1 LRGFFPKQ
9 ASHNVGA
16 CFFYPCHAAL
26 AEGARLGA
34 PAKSKRVEIGEV
46 MKITAVLLAA
56 GQGTRMKSDLP
67 KVLHPLCG
75 KPMLWHVLEALRE
88 VTTEIPVVV
97 VGHGAEAVTK
107 YLGDKAQTVL
117 QEPQLGTG
125 HAAMQAE
132 PHLKGNTDMVIVT
145 YADMPLLRGETFKQ
159 LVETQLLNSGPFS
172 LLTVIANDP
181 RGFGRIVRK
190 SDGTVAAI
198 VEEYVATPEQQQIK
212 ELNVGAY
219 CFNAEWLWDALK
231 RIEKNP
237 KKGEYYL
244 TDIVEIA
251 GRDNL
256 PVQAVIHDDFIETIG
271 INTRV
276 HLSEAEAAMRMR
288 INREHMLNGISMMDP
303 ASTYIETGV
312 KIGRDTTIMPNTYI
326 HGSTVIGERN
336 VIGPNT
342 IIRDTTIGNGCRILA
357 SVMEGAVLEDDVDM
371 GPFARLRKG
380 AHLKSHVHM
389 GNFGEVKDST
399 LHEGVKMGHFSYIG
413 NANIGAHTNIGA
425 GTITANYD
433 GEKKSAT
440 IIGEDVFIGSDTML
454 VAPVTLG
461 DGARTGAGAIVTKNV
476 PDDTLVVGMPA
487 RAIRKLE
494 RKKKK

>member
-1 LRGFFPKQ
+1 MY
-9 ASHNVGA
+9 SEMN
-16 CFFYPCHAAL
+16 
-26 AEGARLGA
+26 
-34 PAKSKRVEIGEV
+34 

-56 GQGTRMKSDLP
+56 GQGTRIKSSLP

-75 KPMLWHVLEALRE
+75 RPMLWHVLESLKE
-88 VTTEIPVVV
+88 VTTEKPVVV
-97 VGHGAEAVTK
+97 VGHGADEVTK
-107 YLGDKAQTVL
+107 YLGDSAQTVL

-125 HAAMQAE
+125 HAAMQVE
-132 PHLKGNTDMVIVT
+132 SLLKGKTDMVVVT
-145 YADMPLLRGETFKQ
+145 YADMPLLRGGTFKR
-159 LVETQLLNSGPFS
+159 LVETQRLNTGPFS
-172 LLTVIANDP
+172 LLTVRAEDP

-190 SDGTVAAI
+190 ADGTVEAI

-219 CFNAEWLWDALK
+219 CFNADWLWDALK
-231 RIEKNP
+231 RIQKNP

-251 GRDNL
+251 VKDNL
-256 PVQAVIHDDFIETIG
+256 PVQAVVHDDFIETIG

-276 HLSEAEAAMRMR
+276 HLSEAESAMRMR
-288 INREHMLNGISMMDP
+288 INREHMLNGVSMMNP
-303 ASTYIETGV
+303 ESTYIEAGV
-312 KIGRDTTIMPNTYI
+312 QIGRDTTIMPNTYI
-326 HGSTVIGERN
+326 HGNTVIGEKN

-342 IIRDTTIGNGCRILA
+342 IIRDTTIGNGCKILA

-380 AHLKSHVHM
+380 AHLKNHVHM

-413 NANIGAHTNIGA
+413 NANVGAHTNIGA

-433 GEKKSAT
+433 GEKKHIT
-440 IIGEDVFIGSDTML
+440 VIGEDVFIGSDSML
-454 VAPVTLG
+454 VAPLEIG
-461 DGARTGAGAIVTKNV
+461 NGARTGAGAVVTKNV

-487 RAIRKLE
+487 RAIKKLE
-494 RKKKK
+494 RKKKKE

>member
-1 LRGFFPKQ
+1 
-9 ASHNVGA
+9 
-16 CFFYPCHAAL
+16 
-26 AEGARLGA
+26 
-34 PAKSKRVEIGEV
+34 
-46 MKITAVLLAA
+46 MKVTAVLLAA
-56 GQGTRMKSDLP
+56 GQGTRMKSSLP

-75 KPMLWHVLEALRE
+75 KPMVWHVLEALKSAA
-88 VTTEIPVVV
+88 TEKPVVV
-97 VGHGAEAVTK
+97 IGHGADKVKK
-107 YLGDKAQTVL
+107 YLGDSADCVL

-132 PHLKGNTDMVIVT
+132 ALLKGKTDYVIVT
-145 YADMPLLRGETFKQ
+145 YADMPLLRGETFKR
-159 LVETQLLNSGPFS
+159 LVETQRLNSGPLS
-172 LLTVIANDP
+172 LLTVTADDP

-190 SDGTVAAI
+190 ADGTVSAI
-198 VEEYVATPEQQQIK
+198 VEEYVATPQQQQIK

-219 CFNAEWLWDALK
+219 CFKADWFWDALQ

-251 GRDNL
+251 VKDNL
-256 PVQAVIHDDFIETIG
+256 PVQAVLHDDFTETIG

-276 HLSEAEAAMRMR
+276 HLSEAEAAMRIR
-288 INREHMLNGISMMDP
+288 VNQEHMLNGISMMDP
-303 ASTYIETGV
+303 ASTYIEVGV
-312 KIGRDTTIMPNTYI
+312 TIGKDTIIMPNTYL
-326 HGSTVIGERN
+326 HGATVIGEGN

-342 IIRDTTIGNGCRILA
+342 IIRDSKIGNKCKILA
-357 SVMEGAVLEDDVDM
+357 SVLESAVLEDDVDM

-413 NANIGAHTNIGA
+413 NANIGANTNIGA
-425 GTITANYD
+425 GTITCNFD
-433 GEKKSAT
+433 GEKKHAT
-440 IIGEDVFIGSDTML
+440 EIGEDVFIGSDTML
-454 VAPVTLG
+454 VAPLTLG
-461 DGARTGAGAIVTKNV
+461 NGARTGAGAVVTKNV
-476 PDDTLVVGMPA
+476 PEDTLVVGVPA

-494 RKKKK
+494 RKPKSK

>member
-1 LRGFFPKQ
+1 
-9 ASHNVGA
+9 
-16 CFFYPCHAAL
+16 
-26 AEGARLGA
+26 
-34 PAKSKRVEIGEV
+34 
-46 MKITAVLLAA
+46 MKVTAVLLAA
-56 GQGTRMKSDLP
+56 GQGTRMKSALP

-75 KPMLWHVLEALRE
+75 QPMLWHVLEALKAA
-88 VTTEIPVVV
+88 TTEKPVVV

-107 YLGDKAQTVL
+107 YLGDSAQTVL

-132 PHLKGNTDMVIVT
+132 ALLKGQTDFVIVT
-145 YADMPLLRGETFKQ
+145 YADMPLLRGETFQ
-159 LVETQLLNSGPFS
+159 RLVETQRLNPGPLS
-172 LLTVIANDP
+172 LLTVVADDP

-190 SDGTVAAI
+190 TDGTVSAI

-219 CFNAEWLWDALK
+219 CFRAEWLWESLH

-251 GRDNL
+251 VKDNL
-256 PVQAVIHDDFIETIG
+256 PVQAVVHDDFIETIG

-276 HLSEAEAAMRMR
+276 HLSEAEAALRQR
-288 INREHMLNGISMMDP
+288 INRMHMLNGVSLMDP
-303 ASTYIETGV
+303 AATYIEAGV
-312 KIGRDTTIMPNTYI
+312 KIGSDTLIMPNTYL
-326 HGSTVIGERN
+326 HGETEIGTGN

-342 IIRDTTIGNGCRILA
+342 IIRDTKIGNGCKVLA
-357 SVMEGAVLEDDVDM
+357 SVLEGAVLEDDVDM

-413 NANIGAHTNIGA
+413 NANIGANTNIGA

-433 GEKKSAT
+433 GEKKHQT

-461 DGARTGAGAIVTKNV
+461 AGARTGAGSVVTKNV
-476 PDDTLVVGMPA
+476 PEDTLVVGLPA

-494 RKKKK
+494 RKKKGQ

>member
-1 LRGFFPKQ
+1 
-9 ASHNVGA
+9 
-16 CFFYPCHAAL
+16 
-26 AEGARLGA
+26 
-34 PAKSKRVEIGEV
+34 
-46 MKITAVLLAA
+46 MKVTSVLLAA
-56 GQGTRMKSDLP
+56 GQGTRMKSNLP

-75 KPMLWHVLEALRE
+75 KPMLWHVMESLKA
-88 VTTEIPVVV
+88 VTTEKPVVV
-97 VGHGAEAVTK
+97 VGHGSDEVTA
-107 YLGDKAQTVL
+107 YLGESAQTVL

-132 PHLKGNTDMVIVT
+132 SLLKGKTDMVIVT

-159 LVETQLLNSGPFS
+159 LVETQRLNSGPFS
-172 LLTVIANDP
+172 LLTVKADDP

-190 SDGTVAAI
+190 ADGTVEAI
-198 VEEYVATPEQQQIK
+198 VEEYVATLEQKQIK

-219 CFNAEWLWDALK
+219 CFNADWLWDALK

-244 TDIVEIA
+244 TDVVEIA
-251 GRDNL
+251 VKDNL
-256 PVQAVIHDDFIETIG
+256 PVQAVIHDDFVETIG

-276 HLSEAEAAMRMR
+276 HLSEAEVAMRQR
-288 INREHMLNGISMMDP
+288 INQEHMLNGVSMMDP
-303 ASTYIETGV
+303 ASTYIEAGV
-312 KIGRDTTIMPNTYI
+312 QIGKDTTIMPNTFI
-326 HGSTVIGERN
+326 HGNTVIGELN
-336 VIGPNT
+336 IIGPNT
-342 IIRDTTIGNGCRILA
+342 IIHDTTIGNGCRILA
-357 SVMEGAVLEDDVDM
+357 SVMESAVVEDDVDM

-413 NANIGAHTNIGA
+413 NADIGAHTNIGA

-433 GEKKSAT
+433 GEKKHST
-440 IIGEDVFIGSDTML
+440 EIGEDVFIGSDTML
-454 VAPVTLG
+454 VAPLKIG
-461 DGARTGAGAIVTKNV
+461 SGARTGAGAIVTKNV
-476 PDDTLVVGMPA
+476 PEDTLVVGMPA

-494 RKKKK
+494 KRKSK

>member
-1 LRGFFPKQ
+1 
-9 ASHNVGA
+9 
-16 CFFYPCHAAL
+16 
-26 AEGARLGA
+26 
-34 PAKSKRVEIGEV
+34 

-56 GQGTRMKSDLP
+56 GQGTRMKSELP

-75 KPMLWHVLEALRE
+75 KPMLWHVLESLKE
-88 VTTEIPVVV
+88 VTTEKPVVV
-97 VGHGAEAVTK
+97 VGHGAEPVTDF
-107 YLGDKAQTVL
+107 LGDSARTVL

-132 PHLKGNTDMVIVT
+132 SLLRGKTDLVIVS

-159 LVETQLLNSGPFS
+159 LVETQRSNSGPFS
-172 LLTVIANDP
+172 LLTVIADDP

-190 SDGTVAAI
+190 TDGTVEAI
-198 VEEYVATPEQQQIK
+198 VEEYVATPEQKQIR

-219 CFNAEWLWDALK
+219 CFNAEWLWDALH

-244 TDIVEIA
+244 TDVVEIA
-251 GRDNL
+251 VKDDL
-256 PVQAVIHDDFIETIG
+256 PVQAVLHDDFVETIG

-276 HLSEAEAAMRMR
+276 HLSEAEAAMRQR
-288 INREHMLNGISMMDP
+288 INRGHMLNGVSMMDP
-303 ASTYIETGV
+303 ASTYIEAGV
-312 KIGRDTTIMPNTYI
+312 VIGKDTTIMPNTYL
-326 HGSTVIGERN
+326 HGNTVIGEGN

-342 IIRDTTIGNGCRILA
+342 IIRDTIIGNGCKVLA
-357 SVMEGAVLEDDVDM
+357 SVLEGAVLEDNVDM

-380 AHLKSHVHM
+380 AHLKNHVHM

-399 LHEGVKMGHFSYIG
+399 LHEGVKMGHFSYVG
-413 NANIGAHTNIGA
+413 NADVGAHTNIGA

-433 GEKKSAT
+433 GKKKHAT
-440 IIGEDVFIGSDTML
+440 EIGENVFIGSDTML
-454 VAPVTLG
+454 VAPLKVG
-461 DGARTGAGAIVTKNV
+461 SGARTGAGAVVTKNV

-487 RAIRKLE
+487 RAIRKF
-494 RKKKK
+494 KKEEKEE